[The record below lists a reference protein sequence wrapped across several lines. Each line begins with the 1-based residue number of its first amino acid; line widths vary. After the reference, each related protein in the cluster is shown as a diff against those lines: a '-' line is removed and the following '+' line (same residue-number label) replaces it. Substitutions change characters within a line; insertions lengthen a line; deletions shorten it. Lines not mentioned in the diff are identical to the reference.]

1 MDGSERVRELVCACR
16 RKAAGKA
23 REWGELA
30 GLAKRLA
37 LIRRE
42 RRSLYTRIG
51 CACWSER
58 RRETAPYF
66 GAQFGRLS
74 ALAEEERAVERR
86 IRALRGESMP

>member
-1 MDGSERVRELVCACR
+1 MDGSEKVRELVCACR

-51 CACWSER
+51 CACW
-58 RRETAPYF
+58 
-66 GAQFGRLS
+66 
-74 ALAEEERAVERR
+74 
-86 IRALRGESMP
+86 